1 MKKKAEVIVAD
12 IGSTLTK
19 ICAYGQLD
27 SADPLFLG
35 QGIGLTSVTQG
46 DISIG
51 LDEALADLESRFNID
66 ISGADLMAASSAAGG
81 LKMSVH
87 GLTPDMTLRAARE
100 ASLGAGAIVGFTTAA
115 YIQECDLDDILRV
128 KPDIIMLAGGIDYG
142 DRNVVVAKTSLPG
155 SVCI

>member
-1 MKKKAEVIVAD
+1 MKKKAEIIVAD

-51 LDEALADLESRFNID
+51 LDEALADLESRFNTKRCTSD
-66 ISGADLMAASSAAGG
+66 FFNLTHVYISGS
-81 LKMSVH
+81 
-87 GLTPDMTLRAARE
+87 
-100 ASLGAGAIVGFTTAA
+100 
-115 YIQECDLDDILRV
+115 
-128 KPDIIMLAGGIDYG
+128 
-142 DRNVVVAKTSLPG
+142 
-155 SVCI
+155 